1 MPNLL
6 FLSSSELFAEDF
18 KEQLDLVAPD
28 FDFYTQ
34 YQDDVVFDVVIIDKS
49 QAVPPLLAETNN
61 IPLIFL
67 GNETD
72 EIPDSALVINKP
84 CKLENLL
91 DSVLSCINFSSRG
104 ANAQINF
111 GNYTLDSFHK
121 QLINN
126 KNDSATKLTEREIA
140 IISYLYKTKG
150 KTVSKAELL
159 SEVWEYNPEATTHTV
174 ETHIYRLRQ
183 KIDADNQGENP
194 ILTEENG
201 YSLQF

>member
-6 FLSSSELFAEDF
+6 FLSSSPLFAEDI
-18 KEQLDLVAPD
+18 KTQLELVAPD
-28 FDFYTQ
+28 FNFYDQ
-34 YQDDVVFDVVIIDKS
+34 YQDDVVFDAVIVDQQQDIPACKNS
-49 QAVPPLLAETNN
+49 N

-67 GNETD
+67 GNDTD
-72 EIPDSALVINKP
+72 NIPDSAIVITKP

-91 DSVLSCINFSSRG
+91 DSILSCVNFSSRG
-104 ANAQINF
+104 ANAKTSF

-121 QLINN
+121 QLLNN
-126 KNDSATKLTEREIA
+126 KHGSATKLTEREVA

-150 KTVSKAELL
+150 KTVSKGELL
-159 SEVWEYNPEATTHTV
+159 SEVWGYNPEATTHTV

-183 KIDADNQGENP
+183 KIDADNHGENP
-194 ILTEENG
+194 IITEDNG

>member
-6 FLSSSELFAEDF
+6 FLSSSPLFAEDF
-18 KEQLDLVAPD
+18 KEQLELIAPD
-28 FDFYTQ
+28 FSFYDQ
-34 YQDDVVFDVVIIDKS
+34 YQDDIIFDAVVIDQK
-49 QAVPPLLAETNN
+49 QN
-61 IPLIFL
+61 IPASLSEAINIPIIFL

-72 EIPDSALVINKP
+72 NVPDSAIIINKP
-84 CKLENLL
+84 FKLENLL

-104 ANAQINF
+104 ANAIISF
-111 GNYTLDSFHK
+111 GHYTLDSFHK
-121 QLINN
+121 QLIHSKNN
-126 KNDSATKLTEREIA
+126 SATKLTEREVA

-150 KTVSKAELL
+150 KTVSKGELL

-183 KIDADNQGENP
+183 KIDADNHGQNP
-194 ILTEENG
+194 IITEENG